1 LTVYHDQIGQ
11 IIDLKSHALP
21 PPQEES
27 DDA

>member
-1 LTVYHDQIGQ
+1 Q